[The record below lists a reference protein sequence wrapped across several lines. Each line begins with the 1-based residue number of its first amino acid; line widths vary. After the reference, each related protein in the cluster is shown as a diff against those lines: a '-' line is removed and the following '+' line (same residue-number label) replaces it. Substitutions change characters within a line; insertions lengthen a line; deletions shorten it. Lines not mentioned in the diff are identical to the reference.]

1 MRYNPILMQKVTE
14 EKKEENEQ
22 KRLKEETG
30 INDQDVVLKKRGVK
44 DYAVLA
50 LRSLLYAVAIA
61 LIFAGVVTALNPA
74 SRQVIIDMLN
84 QLF

>member
-1 MRYNPILMQKVTE
+1 MKYNPILMQKVTE

-22 KRLKEETG
+22 ERLKKETG
-30 INDQDVVLKKRGVK
+30 INDQDVVLRKKGVK
-44 DYAVLA
+44 DYAVLV
-50 LRSLLYAVAIA
+50 LRFLLYVAVIA
-61 LIFAGVVTALNPA
+61 LIFVGLVTALNPA